1 MNILYCLIDIN
12 VYLSQGLEPKI
23 KNKFTHNSTAAVHFS
38 GASFIDN
45 TSVHFSGASLID
57 NTSVHFSGESFID
70 NTSVHFSGAWFID
83 NTSVHFSGASFIEML
98 KNLGP
103 ENVMTILL
111 YVLHEHKIL
120 VHSLRPA
127 VLTSVAEAI
136 STV

>member
-12 VYLSQGLEPKI
+12 VYLSQGLEPKK

-38 GASFIDN
+38 GASLIDN
-45 TSVHFSGASLID
+45 TSVHFSGAS
-57 NTSVHFSGESFID
+57 FID
-70 NTSVHFSGAWFID
+70 NTSVHFSGVLFID

-136 STV
+136 STVRLTLP